1 MNATIS
7 VICYKS
13 KTLANGEHPLMVRI
27 AKSGKKSYRSLGL
40 SIDPKYWDFNKNK
53 PKRNYPNREEL
64 ENLITAK
71 KDEYRKTILELNI
84 TQDDYTVESLKD
96 KIGKPKMIKTVNQVF
111 LEYIDDLKKSRRI
124 RYAESCKLVYN
135 SLIQFN
141 KHLNIYFS
149 EIDIKWLR
157 KYEKWLRSQELAINT
172 IGIRF
177 RTLRTIYNY
186 AVTEKHVS
194 SDCYPF
200 KAFKVAKFQQATA
213 KRSLTKADIDK
224 VINYDAPNVKIRL
237 AIDIF
242 SFSYLM
248 AGINFVDIANLTVEN
263 IVDNRLIYSRKKTG
277 KLIKIPFHIKAFDLV
292 DKYSNKDRKYLFPI
306 LLNSHRSEQQKA
318 NRINKLTG
326 KINKSLKEVGKDLN
340 LPIKLTTYVAR
351 HSYATVL
358 KRAGVSTSLISESLG
373 HSSEKVTQF
382 YLDSFENK
390 QFNEAMKHL
399 L

>member
-40 SIDPKYWDFNKNK
+40 SIHSKYWDFKKNK
-53 PKRNYPNREEL
+53 PKRNYPDREEL

-71 KDEYRKTILELNI
+71 KDEYRKTVLELNI
-84 TQDDYTVESLKD
+84 TQKDYTIESLKD
-96 KIGKPKMIKTVNQVF
+96 KISKPKTIKTVNQVF
-111 LEYIDDLKKSRRI
+111 LEYIDGLKKSKRM

-135 SLIQFN
+135 SIIKFN

-149 EIDIKWLR
+149 EIDLNWLR
-157 KYEKWLRSQELAINT
+157 KYEKWLQAQGLAVNT

-186 AVTEKHVS
+186 ALTEKHANAEN
-194 SDCYPF
+194 YPF
-200 KAFKVAKFQQATA
+200 KAFKVSKFQQATA

-224 VINYDAPNVKIRL
+224 VINYETTNERVQL

-242 SFSYLM
+242 TFSYLTG
-248 AGINFVDIANLTVEN
+248 GINFVDISNLTAET
-263 IVDNRLIYSRKKTG
+263 IIDKRLIYTRKKTK
-277 KLIKIPFHIKAFDLV
+277 KLIRLPLHAKAIDLIE
-292 DKYSNKDRKYLFPI
+292 KYHNKDSRYLFPI
-306 LLNSHRSEQQKA
+306 LFNYHKTEQQKA
-318 NRINKLTG
+318 NRIHKVITKVNK
-326 KINKSLKEVGKDLN
+326 NLKDVGRELN
-340 LPIKLTTYVAR
+340 LPIDLTTYVAR
-351 HSYATVL
+351 HSFATVL

-390 QFNEAMKHL
+390 QFNEAMKNL

>member
-13 KTLANGEHPLMVRI
+13 KTLANGEHPLMIRI
-27 AKSGKKSYRSLGL
+27 AKSGKKTYRSLGL
-40 SIDPKYWDFNKNK
+40 SIHHKHWDFKKNK
-53 PKRNYPNREEL
+53 PKRNYPDREEL

-71 KDEYRKTILELNI
+71 KDEYRKTVLELNI
-84 TQDDYTVESLKD
+84 TQKDYTVETLKD
-96 KIGKPKMIKTVNQVF
+96 KISKPKTIKTVDQVF
-111 LEYIDDLKKSRRI
+111 LEYIYDLYKSKRM

-135 SLIQFN
+135 SLIRFN

-149 EIDIKWLR
+149 EIDPNWLR
-157 KYEKWLRSQELAINT
+157 KYEKWLQAQGLAVNT

-186 AVTEKHVS
+186 AITEKHVS
-194 SDCYPF
+194 SEHYPF
-200 KAFKVAKFQQATA
+200 KAFRVSKFQQATA
-213 KRSLTKADIDK
+213 KRSLTKTNIDK
-224 VINYDAPNVKIRL
+224 VINFKTSNQRKQL

-242 SFSYLM
+242 TFSYLM
-248 AGINFVDIANLTVEN
+248 AGINFVDIANLTSET
-263 IVDNRLIYSRKKTG
+263 IFDTRLIYTRKKTG
-277 KLIKIPFHIKAFDLV
+277 KLIKIPLHAKAVELIE
-292 DKYSNKDRKYLFPI
+292 KYYNPENNYLFPI
-306 LLNSHRSEQQKA
+306 LFNYHQTDQQKA
-318 NRINKLTG
+318 NRIHKVITKVNKQ
-326 KINKSLKEVGKDLN
+326 LKEVGKELD
-340 LPIKLTTYVAR
+340 LPIDLTTYVAR
-351 HSYATVL
+351 HSFATVL

>member
-13 KTLANGEHPLMVRI
+13 KTLANGEHPLMIRI
-27 AKSGKKSYRSLGL
+27 AKSGKKTYRSLGL
-40 SIDPKYWDFNKNK
+40 SIHYKYWDFKRNQ

-64 ENLITAK
+64 QNLITAK
-71 KDEYRKTILELNI
+71 KTEFQKTILELNL
-84 TQDDYTVESLKD
+84 TQNEYSIGTVKD
-96 KIGKPKMIKTVNQVF
+96 KIGKPKTAKTVNQVF
-111 LEYIDDLKKSRRI
+111 LEYIDSLKQSNRL

-135 SLIQFN
+135 SLIRFN

-149 EIDIKWLR
+149 EIDLSWLR
-157 KYEKWLRSQELAINT
+157 KYEKWLQTQGLAINT

-177 RTLRTIYNY
+177 RTIRTIYNY
-186 AVTEKHVS
+186 AIAEKHVS
-194 SDCYPF
+194 TECYPF
-200 KAFKVAKFQQATA
+200 KKFKVSKFQQATA
-213 KRSLTKADIDK
+213 KRSIAKTDIDK
-224 VINYDAPNVKIRL
+224 VINYRTSDKNKQL
-237 AIDIF
+237 AVDIF
-242 SFSYLM
+242 TFSYLM
-248 AGINFVDIANLTVEN
+248 AGINFVDMANLTQES
-263 IVDNRLIYSRKKTG
+263 IVDNRLIYVRKKTG
-277 KLIKIPFHIKAFDLV
+277 KLIKMPLHVKAVELM
-292 DKYSNKDRKYLFPI
+292 RKYINKNSKYIFPI
-306 LLNSHRSEQQKA
+306 LFNHHKTELQKT
-318 NRINKLTG
+318 NRVNKITS
-326 KINKSLKEVGKDLN
+326 KINKQLKEVGKELN
-340 LPIKLTTYVAR
+340 LPIDLTTYVAR

>member
-27 AKSGKKSYRSLGL
+27 AKSGKKSYRSLGI
-40 SIDPKYWDFNKNK
+40 SIHHKYWDFKKNK

-71 KDEYRKTILELNI
+71 KDEYRKTVLELNI
-84 TQDDYTVESLKD
+84 TQKDYTVESLKD
-96 KIGKPKMIKTVNQVF
+96 KISKPKTIKTVDQVF
-111 LEYIDDLKKSRRI
+111 LEYIDDLNKSKRM
-124 RYAESCKLVYN
+124 RYAESCKLVHN
-135 SLIQFN
+135 SLIRFN

-149 EIDIKWLR
+149 EIDINWLR
-157 KYEKWLRSQELAINT
+157 KYEKWLQARGLAVNT

-186 AVTEKHVS
+186 AITEKHVS
-194 SDCYPF
+194 SVHYPF
-200 KAFKVAKFQQATA
+200 KAFKVSKYQQATA
-213 KRSLTKADIDK
+213 KRSLTKTNIDK
-224 VINYDAPNVKIRL
+224 VINYKTVNERKQL

-242 SFSYLM
+242 TFSYLM
-248 AGINFVDIANLTVEN
+248 AGINFVDIANLTTES
-263 IVDNRLIYSRKKTG
+263 IIDSRLIYTRKKTG
-277 KLIKIPFHIKAFDLV
+277 KLIKIPLHAKAVELIE
-292 DKYSNKDRKYLFPI
+292 KYYNQESKYVFPI
-306 LLNSHRSEQQKA
+306 LFNYHKTEQQKA
-318 NRINKLTG
+318 NRIHKVITKVNKQ
-326 KINKSLKEVGKDLN
+326 LKEVGKELK
-340 LPIKLTTYVAR
+340 LPIDLTTYVAR
-351 HSYATVL
+351 HSFATVL